1 MTVGCGAGWVETE
14 PVLGVLGAAGPSESP
29 FVRPA
34 TSGAVVVVVLGVVVL
49 GVVVVAAEV
58 ATGVAGA
65 ALVGVVAALANPP
78 EATAASVVA
87 QERGLSNITFEPAD
101 AESLP
106 FPDADFDLV
115 MCRIAAHHFSDPGQ
129 AMREMARVCKPGG
142 RVGLI
147 DPIVPSA
154 RKLADEI
161 NAWELLRDPSTVS
174 VLTVNG
180 WSSLFCAAGL
190 DAVHIN
196 TFEIPLDFD
205 DLLARS
211 SRAAETNARLR
222 AGLLGGSD
230 GMREWL
236 KPEMKSGPKAI
247 RQRVSRN
254 SPASPVWMVY
264 ILECYLNLKNI

>member
-1 MTVGCGAGWVETE
+1 MSQITSVQQQF
-14 PVLGVLGAAGPSESP
+14 GPNAERYARASYFGKQDSLDEAI
-29 FVRPA
+29 R
-34 TSGAVVVVVLGVVVL
+34 
-49 GVVVVAAEV
+49 VANPQPHWRMLDV
-58 ATGVAGA
+58 ATGGGHCAFA
-65 ALVGVVAALANPP
+65 FAPLVNHIIATDVTPQML
-78 EATAASVVA
+78 TAASAVA

-147 DPIVPSA
+147 DPIVPSE

-211 SRAAETNARLR
+211 SCAAETNARLR

-236 KPEMKSGPKAI
+236 KPEMKSG
-247 RQRVSRN
+247 RLVF
-254 SPASPVWMVY
+254 VWPQVLIVGRIY
-264 ILECYLNLKNI
+264 RGV